1 MKLFFNLFGVAT
13 AGVLGY
19 LAEPSLRLIL
29 TGTEPSAVEQGKYAS
44 VRLQMPDGA
53 PQIDLATLTPEQL
66 PQQILV
72 LTDVTV
78 SDPATG
84 MEMIVKSGNRVKL
97 VRIEGGNAV
106 VSPGE
111 GVFRGLVPVNKT
123 DLFKQLA
130 VSLPAAHAVP
140 TPPPV
145 AVVPAPVTPP
155 KADLPEP
162 ATPEPPPVPEPA
174 PVEAGTT
181 DVVKAMQDSVK
192 AAQIKEFTFE
202 QVLEWKAEADEAS
215 DAVGYSLG
223 RAADRGGISR
233 AGEQRL
239 ALADDGIVD
248 MVGRHG
254 AKCRDAQRRG
264 CRCQRR
270 RAVETEFDAQPP
282 RLGGERLRH
291 PGRAGGVALR
301 YFRRLAEMPRQHATE
316 RIGFVGRRDQLR
328 GADGVDLETP
338 RERAAIKAP
347 RREGLA
353 AGVGGGRKRQHQ
365 QEKSCHPREGGDAP
379 ANDPARKGRDTPT
392 NDPGPPPL
400 ILSWSKGERPQ
411 ASQPVH
417 TRFDKLSVSAWVW
430 S

>member
-1 MKLFFNLFGVAT
+1 MKLFFNLFGVAA

-19 LAEPSLRLIL
+19 LTEPSLRLIL

-111 GVFRGLVPVNKT
+111 GGFRGLVPVNKT

-145 AVVPAPVTPP
+145 AVVPTPVTPP

-202 QVLEWKAEADEAS
+202 QVLEWKAEADEAV
-215 DAVGYSLG
+215 D
-223 RAADRGGISR
+223 
-233 AGEQRL
+233 GETYQ
-239 ALADDGIVD
+239 
-248 MVGRHG
+248 
-254 AKCRDAQRRG
+254 
-264 CRCQRR
+264 
-270 RAVETEFDAQPP
+270 T
-282 RLGGERLRH
+282 
-291 PGRAGGVALR
+291 
-301 YFRRLAEMPRQHATE
+301 
-316 RIGFVGRRDQLR
+316 
-328 GADGVDLETP
+328 
-338 RERAAIKAP
+338 
-347 RREGLA
+347 GLA
-353 AGVGGGRKRQHQ
+353 SYKAETIFGVKMIQAKALLKGGKVQRWIWP
-365 QEKSCHPREGGDAP
+365 KSGMEI
-379 ANDPARKGRDTPT
+379 K
-392 NDPGPPPL
+392 
-400 ILSWSKGERPQ
+400 
-411 ASQPVH
+411 
-417 TRFDKLSVSAWVW
+417 
-430 S
+430 